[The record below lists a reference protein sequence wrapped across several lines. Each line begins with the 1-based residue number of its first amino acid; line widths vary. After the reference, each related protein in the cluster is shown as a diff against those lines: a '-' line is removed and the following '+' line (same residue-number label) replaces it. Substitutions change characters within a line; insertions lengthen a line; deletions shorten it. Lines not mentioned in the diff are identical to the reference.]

1 MRRATCLILLLTLA
15 ACVGKALPETTGPW
29 RQMNVGKWSFSD
41 NALTAPPPG
50 FTR

>member
-15 ACVGKALPETTGPW
+15 ACVGKALPEATGPW